1 MLTCD
6 FKFDSRKSP
15 EDCGSPTV
23 GIPSHSTLGYP
34 TKSSERVP
42 RDSIVAHD
50 GDAPNISTT
59 EQSQPVDYPSS
70 NSLTV
75 ASQETSSV
83 VGSHESTC
91 NGEDRGQRETVLGK
105 RRSSERTQDT
115 HQNLQFCCK
124 EPFDM
129 EANVRKV
136 TRIENSSLC
145 SSAVSTT
152 NGANA
157 EEKKVSQSDEIAQEF
172 DSIFASPEVLFE
184 FDNPESITKQEAVDQ
199 ESSRVN
205 GHSQALC
212 SLSNGYQSES
222 AGISSVQEEE
232 DLKRAMEESLKAQV

>member
-15 EDCGSPTV
+15 DDCGSQTV
-23 GIPSHSTLGYP
+23 GISLHSTLGYP

-42 RDSIVAHD
+42 RDSTMAHD

-59 EQSQPVDYPSS
+59 EQSQPVDHPSS
-70 NSLTV
+70 ISLTV
-75 ASQETSSV
+75 ASQESGSV

-115 HQNLQFCCK
+115 HLQFCCK

-145 SSAVSTT
+145 SSAVSST

-199 ESSRVN
+199 ERSRVN

>member
-6 FKFDSRKSP
+6 FKFDSRKPS

-23 GIPSHSTLGYP
+23 GIPSHNTPGYP

-42 RDSIVAHD
+42 RDSTVAHD
-50 GDAPNISTT
+50 CDAPNISTT
-59 EQSQPVDYPSS
+59 EQSQPVDHPSS

-75 ASQETSSV
+75 TSQESGTV
-83 VGSHESTC
+83 VGSHESMC
-91 NGEDRGQRETVLGK
+91 NGEDRGERETVLGK

-115 HQNLQFCCK
+115 HLQLYCK

-136 TRIENSSLC
+136 TRTENSSLC
-145 SSAVSTT
+145 FSSVSST
-152 NGANA
+152 NGANV
-157 EEKKVSQSDEIAQEF
+157 EEKKVSQSDEIAKEF
-172 DSIFASPEVLFE
+172 DSVFASPEVQFE
-184 FDNPESITKQEAVDQ
+184 FDSPESITKQETVDQ

-205 GHSQALC
+205 SHSQAQC
-212 SLSNGYQSES
+212 YLSNGYQSES

-232 DLKRAMEESLKAQV
+232 DLQRAMEESLKAQV

>member
-23 GIPSHSTLGYP
+23 GISSHSTLGYP

-42 RDSIVAHD
+42 RDSTVAHD

-70 NSLTV
+70 ISLTV
-75 ASQETSSV
+75 ASQETGSV

-145 SSAVSTT
+145 SSAVSST

-205 GHSQALC
+205 SHSQAQC

-232 DLKRAMEESLKAQV
+232 DLQRAMEESLKAQV

>member
-1 MLTCD
+1 M
-6 FKFDSRKSP
+6 
-15 EDCGSPTV
+15 
-23 GIPSHSTLGYP
+23 
-34 TKSSERVP
+34 
-42 RDSIVAHD
+42 AHG
-50 GDAPNISTT
+50 GDTPNIGTT
-59 EQSQPVDYPSS
+59 EQSQPVDHPSS

-75 ASQETSSV
+75 TSQESGTV

-115 HQNLQFCCK
+115 HLQLYCK

-136 TRIENSSLC
+136 TRTENSSLC
-145 SSAVSTT
+145 FSSVSST
-152 NGANA
+152 NGANI
-157 EEKKVSQSDEIAQEF
+157 EEKKVSQSDEIAKEF
-172 DSIFASPEVLFE
+172 DSVFASPEVLLE
-184 FDNPESITKQEAVDQ
+184 FDSPESITKQEVVNQ

-205 GHSQALC
+205 SHSQTQC

-232 DLKRAMEESLKAQV
+232 DLQRAMEESLKAQV